1 MRNIKEMK
9 SRNVLFVIMGI
20 EHSYNNDLSSNQI
33 PDQVVYVIFDTI
45 VSKTHE
51 NRDGYKKL

>member
-1 MRNIKEMK
+1 MK
-9 SRNVLFVIMGI
+9 SRNVLFVIMGT

-33 PDQVVYVIFDTI
+33 PDRVVDVIFDTF

-51 NRDGYKKL
+51 KSDGYKKL

>member
-1 MRNIKEMK
+1 MQ

-33 PDQVVYVIFDTI
+33 PDQVVDVIFDTF

-51 NRDGYKKL
+51 NSDGYKKI